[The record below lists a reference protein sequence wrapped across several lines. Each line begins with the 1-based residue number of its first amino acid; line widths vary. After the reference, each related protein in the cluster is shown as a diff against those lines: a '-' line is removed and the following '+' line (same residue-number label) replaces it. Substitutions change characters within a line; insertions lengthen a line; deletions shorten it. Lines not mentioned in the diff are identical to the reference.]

1 MSHLPGEQSPG
12 IIAKRPNFGDN
23 HRHKQL
29 ITLIKV
35 SSITEVLSPEG
46 AMPQQPECARPQGGP
61 ATRLTPTPH
70 PPPPGPPQTPCPPG
84 TRGQPAASCAPAVC
98 QPLTAHFARLS
109 LDSQT
114 HAVRKFVLL
123 SPFHRPG
130 FWGPER
136 LSHSPEVTQ
145 RASSRARVQPRS
157 VGVAPRPGPQGPA
170 RLPQTPALG
179 RVSGAAEAAGG
190 RLACGPGPTCARE
203 RGRGPGRAAAGRPP
217 P

>member
-1 MSHLPGEQSPG
+1 MRSAERPPNPGRPRHTAHTNAPSPRPRTSTNTLPT
-12 IIAKRPNFGDN
+12 
-23 HRHKQL
+23 RH
-29 ITLIKV
+29 
-35 SSITEVLSPEG
+35 E
-46 AMPQQPECARPQGGP
+46 R
-61 ATRLTPTPH
+61 
-70 PPPPGPPQTPCPPG
+70 
-84 TRGQPAASCAPAVC
+84 PAASCALAVC
-98 QPLTAHFARLS
+98 QPRAEHFARLS

-114 HAVRKFVLL
+114 HAVRKFVFL

-170 RLPQTPALG
+170 CLPQTPPLG

-203 RGRGPGRAAAGRPP
+203 RGRGPGTAAAGRPP